1 MLPVLPI
8 SDRWVGPGR
17 GHVGHHLFPSAVSFN
32 IAMTWA
38 VDCLVEPPGEM
49 DTVVFGVSSAL
60 NSLQSF
66 THSRKDLPLV
76 RTE

>member
-1 MLPVLPI
+1 MLPI

-17 GHVGHHLFPSAVSFN
+17 GHVGHHLFPSAVSFS
-32 IAMTWA
+32 IALTWA
-38 VDCLVEPPGEM
+38 VDCSAEPPGEM

-60 NSLQSF
+60 NSLQFF
-66 THSRKDLPLV
+66 THSRKALPLG